1 MKILKM
7 KNDILYSEN
16 QRFNRWWI
24 YIVTLGILIFTSYAF
39 IRQVIFSN
47 PLINNSISDKA
58 LIGSWISCLIITL
71 LFFGIRLQTRIKND
85 GIYIRFFP
93 FMLSYK
99 HYVWDDL
106 SACYVRQYSP
116 LGEFGGWG
124 YRFGAGGKAYN
135 MSGNNGLQL
144 VFTNKKRL
152 LIGTQNP
159 LEIENTLSSLGK
171 VIPDSS
177 K

>member
-1 MKILKM
+1 M

-16 QRFNRWWI
+16 QRFTQWWI
-24 YIVTLGILIFTSYAF
+24 YALTLGVFIFTSYAF
-39 IRQVIFSN
+39 IRQVVLNN
-47 PLINNSISDKA
+47 PFIDNPISDKA
-58 LIGSWISCLIITL
+58 LVGSWITGLIVTL
-71 LFFGIRLQTRIKND
+71 ILLSIRLQTKIKSD

-93 FMLSYK
+93 FMLSYR
-99 HYVWDDL
+99 HYAWDEL

-135 MSGNNGLQL
+135 ISGNKGLQL

-152 LIGTQNP
+152 LIGTQKP
-159 LEIENTLSSLGK
+159 LEIESSLSSLGK